1 MAYGDLT
8 TLADVRAWLTPGSGT
23 LPAADDALLSALITA
38 ASDYIQK
45 WIGRTIAPADYQEVR
60 DGLGSPSHT
69 FVFANF
75 PVTAVLLVLINGV
88 TIPAVPATIPA
99 PPGMVIPTFPGSTA
113 GYLFTPTELVVQGY
127 WVPRRP
133 LCVTLQY
140 TAGYAVTPPDLAQAC
155 KELVALRY
163 KERNRPGVVSEV
175 MQPGTTVSYSQKDM
189 SDPIKALL
197 HKYRAVAPV
206 SSFITILAPT
216 MTNPATIIGA
226 L

>member
-1 MAYGDLT
+1 MAFGDLT
-8 TLADVRAWLTPGSGT
+8 TLADVRAWLTPAGGT
-23 LPAADDALLSALITA
+23 LPADDDALLATLITA
-38 ASDYIQK
+38 ASGYIEQ
-45 WIGRTIAPADYQEVR
+45 WIGRNISPVDYQEVR
-60 DGLGSPSHT
+60 DGLGYPSNR

-75 PVTAVLLVLINGV
+75 PVTAVLLVLVNGV

-99 PPGMVIPTFPGSTA
+99 PPGIVIATFPGSTA

-127 WVPRRP
+127 YVPRRP

-140 TAGYAVTPPDLAQAC
+140 TAGYATPPPDLAQAC

-197 HKYRAVAPV
+197 QKYKAVAPV

-216 MTNPATIIGA
+216 PTNPATIIGA